1 MTKGVVMADDVV
13 VRGTRGNDAYVLTT
27 LKCDLY
33 PELKV
38 RVNENGEVEPYA
50 PSRSKIKEKALL
62 QIVTTEGKLVYPQ
75 NLYLTICARKT
86 QSIATRAQALLMFTR
101 WLELTG
107 KSYRDILADP
117 SNGVGHEFADFLV
130 RCVIGDH
137 DEGLNLALSTAKTYM
152 RFVVDFYKWMN
163 REGVLVWSDKVR
175 PFEFTLKRIPRKS
188 NKNVD
193 MLSHTKRN
201 HEIVVQTS
209 SVMDKF
215 PRSAKIPAHKKLKP
229 LPDYELGVLDSY
241 LHRVEFSMRNRLM
254 VELAYKGGLRVEE
267 VASLNEGGI
276 YQPSLGEVEC
286 ELALN
291 TSNGV
296 QTKNDLSRV
305 TKIPASLMTA
315 LYDYKISEG
324 RQSIVDS
331 LSTLSEGSLF
341 EPRLFLSKNTLLGS
355 IRPNTIQ
362 GIWSALRAEIR
373 LVHETWYYK
382 FHDLRSTFATNFL
395 LQKVRESDLPFDFFF
410 SELKSLMGHSESTD
424 TMVYIDFLKDL
435 KLNKEAALRR
445 NKEVQEAA
453 HGEK

>member
-1 MTKGVVMADDVV
+1 MSMESNQHVH
-13 VRGTRGNDAYVLTT
+13 NYVLTT
-27 LKCDLY
+27 LQCDLY

-38 RVNENGEVEPYA
+38 RINDDGEVVPYA
-50 PSRSKIKEKALL
+50 PSRSKKKEKELL

-101 WLELTG
+101 WLDLTG
-107 KSYRDILADP
+107 KSYRDIFADP
-117 SNGVGHEFADFLV
+117 SDGVGHEFADFLV
-130 RCVIGDH
+130 RCVISEQGDQSK
-137 DEGLNLALSTAKTYM
+137 LALSTAKTYM
-152 RFVVDFYKWMN
+152 RFIVDFYKWMN

-209 SVMDKF
+209 GVMNKF

-229 LPDYELGVLDSY
+229 LPDYELGVLESY
-241 LHRVEFSMRNRLM
+241 IHRAEFPMRNRLM
-254 VELAYKGGLRVEE
+254 IELAYKGGLRVEE
-267 VASLNEGGI
+267 VASLNEGAI
-276 YQPSLGEVEC
+276 YQPSLGENVC
-286 ELALN
+286 ELALK
-291 TSNGV
+291 TSSGV
-296 QTKNDLSRV
+296 QAKNDLSRV

-324 RQSIVDS
+324 RQDIVES
-331 LSTLSEGSLF
+331 LSKLSEGSEF
-341 EPRLFLSKNTLLGS
+341 EPRLFLSNQTLLGEIS
-355 IRPNTIQ
+355 PNTVQ
-362 GIWSALRAEIR
+362 GIWSDLRAEIR

-382 FHDLRSTFATNFL
+382 FHDLRSTFATDFL
-395 LQKVRESDLPFDFFF
+395 LQKARESDLPLDFFF

-445 NKEVQEAA
+445 NKEAQKAA

>member
-1 MTKGVVMADDVV
+1 MTDGETVSEI
-13 VRGTRGNDAYVLTT
+13 RGDNVYVLTT

-38 RVNENGEVEPYA
+38 RVNDDGEIEPYA
-50 PSRSKIKEKALL
+50 PSRSKIKEKELL
-62 QIVTTEGKLVYPQ
+62 QIITTEGKLVYPQ

-101 WLELTG
+101 WIELNG
-107 KSYRDILADP
+107 KSYRDIFTDP
-117 SNGVGHEFADFLV
+117 SDGVGHKFADFLV
-130 RCVIGDH
+130 RCVIGGH
-137 DEGLNLALSTAKTYM
+137 DKKLKLSTAKTYM
-152 RFVVDFYKWMN
+152 RFIVDFYKWMN
-163 REGVLVWSDKVR
+163 REGVLIWSEKVR

-193 MLSHTKRN
+193 MLSHIKRN
-201 HEIVVQTS
+201 HEILVQSS
-209 SVMDKF
+209 SVMNKF
-215 PRSAKIPAHKKLKP
+215 PRSGKIPDHKKLKP
-229 LPDYELGVLDSY
+229 LPEYELGVLDSY
-241 LHRVEFSMRNRLM
+241 INRIEFPKRNRLM
-254 VELAYKGGLRVEE
+254 IELAYKGGLRVEE
-267 VASLNEGGI
+267 VASLNEGAI

-286 ELALN
+286 DLALK

-305 TKIPASLMTA
+305 TKIPASLMTV
-315 LYDYKISEG
+315 LHDYKISEG

-331 LSTLSEGSLF
+331 LSTLSEGNQF
-341 EPRLFLSKNTLLGS
+341 EPRLFLSNNTLLGS
-355 IRPNTIQ
+355 ISPNTIQ
-362 GIWSALRAEIR
+362 GIWSDLRAEIR

-382 FHDLRSTFATNFL
+382 FHDLRSTFATDFL
-395 LQKVRESDLPFDFFF
+395 LQKARESNLPLDFFF

-445 NKEVQEAA
+445 NQEAQEAA

>member
-1 MTKGVVMADDVV
+1 MINRNEGADSKGYYSYA
-13 VRGTRGNDAYVLTT
+13 LTT
-27 LKCDLY
+27 LNCDLY

-38 RVNENGEVEPYA
+38 RVNGEGEIEPYA
-50 PSRSKIKEKALL
+50 PSRSKKKENKLP
-62 QIVTTEGKLVYPQ
+62 QIVTSLGKLVYPQ
-75 NLYLTICARKT
+75 NLYLTVYARKT

-101 WLELTG
+101 WLDLTD
-107 KSYRDILADP
+107 KSYRDVFADP
-117 SNGVGHEFADFLV
+117 SDGVGCEFADFLV

-137 DEGLNLALSTAKTYM
+137 EAGLKLALSTAKTYM

-163 REGVLVWSDKVR
+163 REGVLVWSDKVK

-201 HEIVVQTS
+201 YEIVVQTT
-209 SVMDKF
+209 SVMNKF
-215 PRSAKIPAHKKLKP
+215 PRSAKVPPHKKLKP
-229 LPDYELGVLDSY
+229 LPEYELEVLDTY
-241 LHRVEFSMRNRLM
+241 INRVEFSVRNRLM
-254 VELAYKGGLRVEE
+254 IELAYKGGLRIKE
-267 VASLNEGGI
+267 VASLNEGAI

-305 TKIPASLMTA
+305 TKIPASLMTL

-331 LSTLSEGSLF
+331 LGTLSEGSQF
-341 EPRLFLSKNTLLGS
+341 EPRLFLSNRTLLGS

-362 GIWSALRAEIR
+362 GIWSDLRSEIR
-373 LVHETWYYK
+373 LVHTTWYYK
-382 FHDLRSTFATNFL
+382 FHDLRATFATDFL
-395 LQKVRESDLPFDFFF
+395 LQKVRDSDLPLDFFF

-424 TMVYIDFLKDL
+424 TMVYINFLKDL

-445 NKEVQEAA
+445 NQEAQEAA
-453 HGEK
+453 DGEK